1 MIFDITQK
9 VSINPETRGI
19 ITGVLEV
26 SFYQRIHY
34 SFDNYLL
41 IHAYPKEEAL
51 NPLHDRI
58 CFLVQRLPSGTLPAE
73 DVREN
78 LSGPYHLCVMD
89 ISNGKIVAELAIL
102 EPFDFKWD
110 KVGRSPI
117 PNPERGEYARACTHM
132 NTGGM
137 ICSEDPVNDP
147 ERLEHYLFDYDPRYV
162 RGESP
167 EEYANRMRNE
177 YRRRKAES
185 ARKPEPESAPTPTPA
200 PEPAPKPTPAP
211 EPPKTPTQAPRWLL
225 MLPFIL
231 FMLIVL
237 VVYLVRNH

>member
-1 MIFDITQK
+1 
-9 VSINPETRGI
+9 
-19 ITGVLEV
+19 
-26 SFYQRIHY
+26 
-34 SFDNYLL
+34 
-41 IHAYPKEEAL
+41 
-51 NPLHDRI
+51 
-58 CFLVQRLPSGTLPAE
+58 
-73 DVREN
+73 
-78 LSGPYHLCVMD
+78 
-89 ISNGKIVAELAIL
+89 
-102 EPFDFKWD
+102 
-110 KVGRSPI
+110 
-117 PNPERGEYARACTHM
+117 M

-167 EEYANRMRNE
+167 EAYATRMRNE

-185 ARKPEPESAPTPTPA
+185 ARKPEPEPAPTPTPA
-200 PEPAPKPTPAP
+200 PEPAPTP